1 MTFDKW
7 QAATQ
12 PKISGTWNL
21 HSNFPRDLDFF
32 IILSSVVSVIGN
44 VGQANYSAGNSYQ
57 DALAHFRRSQ
67 GLAAVSLNVGLVSD
81 ATAHFNEDFTI
92 EDFLAAYSHLIAV
105 QVTDEEL
112 NIVIT
117 AAMRGT
123 TADGVPVPAQLI
135 AGIAGDLQREGSVTS
150 LWPQDRKF
158 DHRIQ
163 ESMNSGDVG
172 NEKKLKDAVRNATT
186 ITDAAKAVEDALK
199 ANLAAAMSSV
209 PEDIDG
215 DKPLHALGSKLYLSH
230 QLSIVDAN
238 ITSVQ
243 LTLSRL

>member
-12 PKISGTWNL
+12 PKIAGTWNL
-21 HSNFPRDLDFF
+21 HSTFPKNLNFF
-32 IILSSVVSVIGN
+32 IMLSSVIGIIGN
-44 VGQANYSAGNSYQ
+44 AGQANYSAGNTYQ
-57 DALAHFRRSQ
+57 DAVAHFRRSQ

-81 ATAHFNEDFTI
+81 ARAHFNEDHTI
-92 EDFLAAYSHLIAV
+92 EDFLAAYIHLVAIK
-105 QVTDEEL
+105 VTDEEL

-135 AGIAGDLQREGSVTS
+135 AGLAGGLQREGSVRS
-150 LWPQDRKF
+150 LWTQDRKF

-163 ESMNSGDVG
+163 ESMNSGDIG
-172 NEKKLKDAVRNATT
+172 SENKLKDTVRNATT
-186 ITDAAKAVEDALK
+186 LADAAKAVEDALK

-215 DKPLHALGSKLYLSH
+215 DKPLHALGSKLYPTNSSL
-230 QLSIVDAN
+230 
-238 ITSVQ
+238 
-243 LTLSRL
+243 